1 MVTTIAIRENINTLD
16 DLRQKFNLQQT
27 ENNDFFTEWYEDLPN
42 LTEEEELFLEK
53 LRERYV
59 YHRQTGLLLEGTVNL
74 LVISPLLQIAGFFD
88 PPFKIKLPQLVELT
102 INDPE
107 EIIRGLIDILVIKDN
122 LWILV
127 IEAKKTSIPVL
138 IALPQILAY
147 MIMMGNCQENS
158 PTFGMIT
165 NGDEFMFVK
174 LDRQN
179 KPKYDLSE
187 PFLLL
192 PQRNKFKDVLK
203 ILKKLGSIS
212 NLIPP
217 KIKEVQ

>member
-1 MVTTIAIRENINTLD
+1 MVTTIGIRENINTLD
-16 DLRQKFNLQQT
+16 DLKQKFNLQQT
-27 ENNDFFTEWYEDLPN
+27 ENNYFFTEWYEDLPN

-88 PPFKIKLPQLVELT
+88 PPFKIKSPQLVELI

-127 IEAKKTSIPVL
+127 IEAKKTSIPIL

-147 MIMMGNCQENS
+147 MMANCQENS

-165 NGDEFMFVK
+165 NGDEFIFVK

-179 KPKYDLSE
+179 NPEYDLSE

-212 NLIPP
+212 ESDPP
-217 KIKEVQ
+217 

>member
-1 MVTTIAIRENINTLD
+1 MVTTIGIRENITTLD
-16 DLRQKFNLQQT
+16 DLKQRFNLEQT
-27 ENNDFFTEWYEDLPN
+27 ENNNFFTEWSENLPK
-42 LTEEEELFLEK
+42 LTEEEQLFLDK
-53 LRERYV
+53 LRTRYV
-59 YHRQTGLLLEGTVNL
+59 YHRQSGLLLEGTVNL

-88 PPFKIKLPQLVELT
+88 PPFKIKSPQLVELT

-107 EIIRGLIDILVIKDN
+107 EIIRGLIDILVVKNN

-138 IALPQILAY
+138 TALPQILAY
-147 MIMMGNCQENS
+147 MMANCQENS
-158 PTFGMIT
+158 PTFGMVT
-165 NGDEFMFVK
+165 NGDEFIFVK

-179 KPKYDLSE
+179 NPEYDLSE

-192 PQRNKFKDVLK
+192 PKRNKFKDVLK

-212 NLIPP
+212 YPP
-217 KIKEVQ
+217 